1 MKLDIQRRFPRLV
14 IPVVIAAFLM
24 ALVIGPG
31 NACGVPMISITSVVT
46 DTSVT
51 IYGYNFP
58 ADQTFTVRMGPYGTY
73 ALGGTV
79 VGTKDPSS
87 GTTFTAT
94 YNIPS
99 SLVGSNR
106 VAIRMDSPQ
115 GYYSFN
121 WFYNNTTTPV
131 TTSTAV
137 PSTIPGYFGYPTFN
151 ISSVVKN
158 VSVTVITGN
167 LPPNQTITV
176 RMGDYGTYALGGSVV
191 DTFDSGT
198 GGTLTKT
205 FTIPAALADYSR
217 IAIRMDCPA
226 GYYAYNWFWNNA
238 SSPIVPGYVGI
249 PTFTIQ
255 AVVKDSSVTI
265 YTNNFPADQSFTVSM
280 GAYGT
285 QALGGIV
292 VDTIDSGSGG
302 SFSETFTIP
311 AALAGS
317 SRIAIRFDS
326 EGGYFYAYNW
336 FWNNTTN

>member
-1 MKLDIQRRFPRLV
+1 MKDNFLRVFPKLIVPIILAVFLV
-14 IPVVIAAFLM
+14 AM
-24 ALVIGPG
+24 VIGQG
-31 NACGVPMISITSVVT
+31 NASGVPMITITSVVT

-79 VGTKDPSS
+79 VGTKEPSS
-87 GTTFTAT
+87 GTSFTAT

-99 SLVGSNR
+99 SLVGANR
-106 VAIRMDSPQ
+106 IAIRLDSPQ

-121 WFYNNTTTPV
+121 WFYNNTTTPA

-137 PSTIPGYFGYPTFN
+137 PPAIPGYYGYPTFS
-151 ISSVVKN
+151 ISSVTKN
-158 VSVTVITGN
+158 VSVTVVTNN
-167 LPPNQTITV
+167 LPPNQTFTV

-205 FTIPAALADYSR
+205 FTIPAAYADYSR

-226 GYYAYNWFWNNA
+226 GYYAYNWFWNNT
-238 SSPIVPGYVGI
+238 SSPVVPGYVGI

-265 YTNNFPADQSFTVSM
+265 YTNNFPASQKFTVRM
-280 GAYGT
+280 GPYGT
-285 QALGGIV
+285 LALGGIV

-302 SFSETFTIP
+302 SFSKTFTIP

-317 SRIAIRFDS
+317 TRIAIRLDS

>member
-1 MKLDIQRRFPRLV
+1 MKHNLFKVFPKLV
-14 IPVVIAAFLM
+14 IPVILAVFLV

-31 NACGVPMISITSVVT
+31 NASGVPMITITSVVT

-79 VGTKDPSS
+79 VGTKEPSS
-87 GTTFTAT
+87 GTSFTAT

-99 SLVGSNR
+99 SLVGANR
-106 VAIRMDSPQ
+106 IAIRLDSPQ

-121 WFYNNTTTPV
+121 WFYNNTTTPA
-131 TTSTAV
+131 TTSTAI
-137 PSTIPGYFGYPTFN
+137 PPAIPGYYGYPTFS
-151 ISSVVKN
+151 ISSVTKN
-158 VSVTVITGN
+158 VSVTVVTNN
-167 LPPNQTITV
+167 LPPNQTFTV

-205 FTIPAALADYSR
+205 FTIPAVFADYSR

-226 GYYAYNWFWNNA
+226 GYYAYNWFWNNT
-238 SSPIVPGYVGI
+238 SSPVVPGYVGI

-265 YTNNFPADQSFTVSM
+265 YTNNFPAGQKFTVRM
-280 GAYGT
+280 GPYGT
-285 QALGGIV
+285 LALGGIV

-302 SFSETFTIP
+302 SFSKTFTIP

-317 SRIAIRFDS
+317 TKIAIRLDS